1 MIGCVSFQHKA
12 CPFPRAAPATMS
24 NDRDPDPQPFS
35 PRRLVVLNLYGAVA
49 GLLAGAVV
57 LAFRWAIEV
66 SQIRLLPTHRIG
78 DYEGLPPALRLLIPL
93 GGALLLG
100 LAFERL
106 APATRQVGLVHV
118 LSYLRATRTGHLP
131 LRNALTQFLAGVV
144 AVGSGQSVDR
154 EGPGVHLGAACG
166 SLIAQW
172 RAMAWE
178 DNYTLMA
185 CGAAAAIA
193 AAFNTPL
200 AGALFVIEVFR
211 VQYLITRFMPVIT
224 ASVIGAV
231 LSRAVYGHATAF
243 SIPPLSMS
251 SLAELPMLAGL
262 GLFTGLLSVVFVRL
276 TRGIARHSRDWRPAL
291 AFPLAGLGTGVAA
304 LWAPQ
309 ILGISYDTL
318 DAMLHGKLGWQALA
332 LILSLKL
339 AATAWSIGLRLPGG
353 LIGPSLVIGGA
364 AGTLVGLVTVA
375 WYPFPS
381 GSSGFYAIIGMLA
394 MMSAVLQAP
403 LAALTA
409 LLELTGN
416 STIILPG
423 MVAIITADLV
433 SRQWLGQESIIA
445 TLSRLGERPVEPPVT
460 PPGED
465 TARPPDQT
473 PSISRTSAG
482 PR

>member
-1 MIGCVSFQHKA
+1 M
-12 CPFPRAAPATMS
+12 PA
-24 NDRDPDPQPFS
+24 DRDPDPQPFP
-35 PRRLVVLNLYGAVA
+35 PRRLLLINGFGALA
-49 GLLAGAVV
+49 GALAGAVV
-57 LAFRWAIEV
+57 LAFRWAIEA
-66 SQIRLLPTHRIG
+66 SQTWLLPTHRIG
-78 DYEGLPPALRLLIPL
+78 DYEGLPPALRLLIPAL
-93 GGALLLG
+93 GGLLLG
-100 LAFERL
+100 LVFDRL

-118 LSYLRATRTGHLP
+118 LTYLRATRHGRLP
-131 LRNALTQFLAGVV
+131 LRNALVQFFFGVA

-172 RAMAWE
+172 RRLTWE

-251 SLAELPMLAGL
+251 SLAELPMLALL
-262 GLFTGLLSVVFVRL
+262 GLFTGLLSVLFVRL
-276 TRGIARHSRDWRPAL
+276 TRGIARGSAAWRPSV
-291 AFPLAGLGTGVAA
+291 AFTLAGIGTGLAA

-318 DAMLHGKLGWQALA
+318 DAMLHGKLGWQMLA
-332 LILSLKL
+332 WILALKL

-364 AGTLVGLVTVA
+364 AGALVGMVTVA

-381 GSSGFYAIIGMLA
+381 GSAGFYAIIGMLA

-403 LAALTA
+403 LAALIA

-423 MVAIITADLV
+423 MMAIITADLT

-445 TLSRLGERPVEPPVT
+445 SLSRLAQRPAEAEPV
-460 PPGED
+460 PPSPEEAAG
-465 TARPPDQT
+465 TAPQPDR
-473 PSISRTSAG
+473 ISRTSAG